1 MTVTDNPLYLIA
13 FVSPLTNTVD
23 FNLHT
28 MAIASDVLNHLT
40 GLLFVDTA
48 PIIEA
53 PTRIVFQ
60 NMACN
65 APAWELKWNIPWI
78 KVFFNWIHLD
88 QGPDEQAGDDGEEG
102 AGDQLQEEA
111 VEPDI

>member
-1 MTVTDNPLYLIA
+1 MQLITICTECVLASTCTEHIVTITTEYIFTMTVTDNPLYLIA

-60 NMACN
+60 NMA
-65 APAWELKWNIPWI
+65 
-78 KVFFNWIHLD
+78 
-88 QGPDEQAGDDGEEG
+88 
-102 AGDQLQEEA
+102 
-111 VEPDI
+111 